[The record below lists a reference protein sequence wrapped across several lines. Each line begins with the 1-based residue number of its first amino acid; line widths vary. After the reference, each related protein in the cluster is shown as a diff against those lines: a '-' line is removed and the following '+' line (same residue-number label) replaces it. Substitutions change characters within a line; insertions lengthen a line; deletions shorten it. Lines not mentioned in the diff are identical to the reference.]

1 VSLSLSQLR
10 AELAA
15 RGIRPTKRLGQNF
28 MIDPNLARAVVRASG
43 AADGGVVLEVGA
55 GAGHLTEALLD
66 TGARVVA
73 VELDTGLA
81 AMLRERLAGDGR
93 VRIVEADVLAKGD
106 RLSPV
111 TIDALREE
119 LAERRLR
126 STALLDAPQSHGEAA
141 PTERGESGAASSPAV
156 LTDTFVVASNL
167 PYNIA
172 ATFLIALAGS
182 GLPWSGGA
190 VTVQLEVAERLAAA
204 PGSKTYGASSVLWQ
218 LMARG
223 RIERVIGR
231 EVFWPRPEVDSALFV
246 IEPRADAEGAA
257 ADSGFASFVR
267 ALFSQRRKV
276 LRGSLAHAAGVSLD
290 ETEAVL
296 AAAGIDPA
304 SRIERAA
311 PEAVLGLWRA
321 VRG

>member
-10 AELAA
+10 AEFAA

-43 AADGGVVLEVGA
+43 AAEGGVVLEVGA
-55 GAGHLTEALLD
+55 GAGHLTEALLEQG
-66 TGARVVA
+66 TRVVA

-81 AMLRERLAGDGR
+81 AMLRERHAGDGR
-93 VRIVEADVLAKGD
+93 ARIVEADVLAKGD

-119 LAERRLR
+119 LA
-126 STALLDAPQSHGEAA
+126 AA
-141 PTERGESGAASSPAV
+141 RADG
-156 LTDTFVVASNL
+156 FVVASNL

-190 VTVQLEVAERLAAA
+190 VTIQLDVAERLAAG
-204 PGSKTYGASSVLWQ
+204 PGSKTYGASTVMWQ

-223 RIERVIGR
+223 RIERAIGR
-231 EVFWPRPEVDSALFV
+231 EVFWPRPEVDSGLFV

-257 ADSGFASFVR
+257 ADAGFAKFVR

-276 LRGSLAHAAGVSLD
+276 LRKSVAHAAGVSP
-290 ETEAVL
+290 EEANAAL
-296 AAAGIDPA
+296 AATGLDPS

-321 VRG
+321 VG